1 MLANPGGDKRIPLFQ
16 AMLAHAKLP
25 PAEILPWKDVLSGSI
40 QLDDVLHPGDVFR
53 IDSPGRDFEVECALL
68 MRGAEVAEVE
78 NDTAYARLSPA
89 EVRALTFDKGLI
101 LPNRQ
106 WYLGF
111 KDALQDIQRAIQSIP
126 NLTLMN
132 TPREIWEMFDKR
144 FCHRLMSEAGIRVP
158 RALPPIQNFDH
169 LLTEMKKCGIPR
181 VFLKLAHGSSA
192 AGTVAFQKAGPR
204 MRAITTAEIV
214 ESSQE
219 VRLYASRK
227 IRTLF
232 DPAKIEK
239 LINALCRH
247 RVHVEHWLPKASHE
261 GSLFDLRVIVI
272 DRDIARVV
280 MRCSQSP
287 MTNLHLL
294 NHTTNHLKLRM
305 SMSKQQWQSAMET
318 CLDAKACFPQSL
330 YAGVDLLIEP
340 NFNHAVLEINAF
352 GDLITKNPVFS
363 MNPFFKEITC
373 LKEMLGRT

>member
-1 MLANPGGDKRIPLFQ
+1 MLANPGGDKRVPLFQ
-16 AMLAHAKLP
+16 AMLAKAQLP
-25 PAEILPWKDVLSGSI
+25 PAEILPWEDFLSGKIQLEDVL
-40 QLDDVLHPGDVFR
+40 QPGDVFR
-53 IDSPGRDFEVECALL
+53 IDSPGRHFEVERAML
-68 MRGAEVAEVE
+68 MRGAGIAEPE
-78 NDTAYARLSPA
+78 KDAAYARLSPS
-89 EVRALTFDKGLI
+89 EIQALSFDKGLI

-111 KDALQDIQRAIQSIP
+111 KDALQDIRDTIQSTP

-144 FCHRLMSEAGIRVP
+144 FCHRLMKDAGIRVP
-158 RALPPIQNFDH
+158 RGLPPIHSFDH
-169 LLTEMKKCGIPR
+169 LLAEMKKNGIPS
-181 VFLKLAHGSSA
+181 VFIKLAHGSSA

-204 MRAITTAEIV
+204 MRAITTAEVV
-214 ESSQE
+214 ENGQE

-232 DPAKIEK
+232 DAAKIEK

-247 RVHVEHWLPKASHE
+247 RVHVEHWLPKASQD

-272 DRDIARVV
+272 GQKVERIV

-294 NHTTNHLKLRM
+294 NSSSDHLKLRM
-305 SMSKQQWQSAMET
+305 AMSKAQWQSAMAT
-318 CLDAKACFPQSL
+318 CLAAKACFPESL

-340 NFNHAVLEINAF
+340 NFHHAVLEINAF
-352 GDLITKNPVFS
+352 GDLIIKNPVES
-363 MNPFFKEITC
+363 MNPFFKEIIY
-373 LKEMLGRT
+373 LKKTLGQS

>member
-16 AMLAHAKLP
+16 AMLAHIGLP
-25 PAEILPWKDVLSGSI
+25 PAEILPWGDVLSGKI
-40 QLDDVLHPGDVFR
+40 QLEKALRPGDIFR
-53 IDSPGRDFEVECALL
+53 IDSPGRHFEVERALL
-68 MRGAEVAEVE
+68 MRGTEIPETE
-78 NDTAYARLSPA
+78 NNMGYARLSPA
-89 EVRALTFDKGLI
+89 EVRALSFDKGLI

-111 KDALQDIQRAIQSIP
+111 KSALQDIQRAIQSIP

-132 TPREIWEMFDKR
+132 TPQDIWEMFDKR
-144 FCHRLMSEAGIRVP
+144 LCHKLMTNAGIRVP

-169 LLTEMKKCGIPR
+169 LLAEMEKSGIPR
-181 VFLKLAHGSSA
+181 VFIKLAHGSSA
-192 AGTVAFQKAGPR
+192 AGAVAFQKAGPR

-214 ESSQE
+214 KNRQA
-219 VRLYASRK
+219 VKLYASRR

-232 DPAKIEK
+232 DPAEIQK
-239 LINALCRH
+239 LVNTLCRH

-272 DRDIARVV
+272 DQNAARVV

-294 NHTTNHLKLRM
+294 NHTSNHLKLRIR
-305 SMSKQQWQSAMET
+305 MSKQQWESAMQT

-340 NFNHAVLEINAF
+340 SFNHAVLEINAF
-352 GDLITKNPVFS
+352 GDLITKNPAVS
-363 MNPFFKEITC
+363 MNPFFKEITH
-373 LKEMLGRT
+373 LQKKLSTA